1 MLIRMIL
8 FMKLV
13 ILIIFI
19 DHSVIPGATFI
30 STIEFIV
37 IILLLITIFIFL
49 FLLISADLYFR

>member
-19 DHSVIPGATFI
+19 GHSAIAGATFI
-30 STIEFIV
+30 STIEFVV